1 MPVHDASSHRFVAD
15 RSVSIARGIPLS
27 EETGIGP
34 LTLGGFLR
42 DVTSRHGG
50 REALVH
56 RLDDGSRER
65 WSYCDLWDRS
75 CEVARS
81 LIASGLGKGE
91 RVGVLMTNRAEF
103 LSAVFGTALA
113 GGVATPLST
122 FSTPA
127 ELEYLIAH
135 SAVSCLLF
143 ERGVLK
149 KDFLE
154 ILGDLDPQIGTGV
167 PGGYGSSRFPFLREL
182 VVLGGERRGAV
193 RSWREFL
200 QLGQAIGED
209 RLEARSRSV
218 VPADP
223 GALFFSSGSTA
234 RPKGILSAHQGVSLQ
249 MWRMGRQQGLGDG
262 VRSWTANGFFWSGN
276 FSMII
281 GGTLSMGGS
290 LILQRTF
297 HPVEALDLFQ
307 SERVTF
313 PFAWPHQWEQLT
325 AAPNWQS
332 VDLSSATFVDMACP
346 LASHPTVTTSWI
358 EPRHCYGNTET
369 FTLSAAFKAMTTAD
383 TAGESHGIP
392 LPGNLIKI
400 VDPLMGHAVALGQ
413 NGEIAV
419 KGPTLMLGYLGTP
432 LFETLDEEG
441 YFRTGDGGRLD
452 EEGRLHWQGRL
463 NDIIKTGGANVSP
476 LEIDEAIRA
485 LPGIKMSQ
493 TVGVPHETLGEI
505 VVACVVFH
513 AGAEAGED
521 VLREKLRT
529 VLASYKVPR
538 RIIGLDEAQMGLT
551 GSAKIKTSELR
562 ALAANWLAN
571 EPG

>member
-1 MPVHDASSHRFVAD
+1 MSSHDFVVD
-15 RSVSIARGIPLS
+15 RSVSIARGLPLS
-27 EETGIGP
+27 EEVGLGE
-34 LTLGGFLR
+34 LTLAGFLR
-42 DVTSRHGG
+42 EVTSRFGG

-75 CEVARS
+75 REVAKA
-81 LIASGLGKGE
+81 LIATGLGKGE

-103 LSAVFGTALA
+103 LSAMFGAALA

-127 ELEYLIAH
+127 ELEYLIGH
-135 SAVSCLLF
+135 SAVSYLLF
-143 ERGVLK
+143 EESVLK
-149 KDFLE
+149 KEFLE
-154 ILGDLDPQIGTGV
+154 ILCDLDPQIAVSTAGH
-167 PGGYGSSRFPFLREL
+167 YASSRFPFLREL
-182 VVLGGERRGAV
+182 AVVGGEGRGAA
-193 RSWREFL
+193 RSWRAFL
-200 QLGQAIGED
+200 DLGQAVPDD
-209 RLEARSRSV
+209 RLDARAKSV

-234 RPKGILSAHQGVSLQ
+234 QPKGILSAHQGVSLQ
-249 MWRMGRQQGLGDG
+249 MWRMGRQQGLSDA

-281 GGTLSMGGS
+281 GGTLSMGRS

-297 HPVEALDLFQ
+297 HPAEALDLLQ

-325 AAPNWQS
+325 AAPNWQA
-332 VDLSSATFVDMACP
+332 VDLSSLTFVDTACP
-346 LASHPTVTTSWI
+346 IAAHPTVTTAWI
-358 EPRHCYGNTET
+358 EPKHCYGNTET
-369 FTLSAAFKAMTTAD
+369 FTLSAAFPAMTNAED
-383 TAGESHGIP
+383 AAESHGVP

-400 VDPLMGHAVALGQ
+400 VDPLTGHAVPLGE

-452 EEGRLHWQGRL
+452 EQGRLHWQGRL

-505 VVACVVFH
+505 VVSCVVFH
-513 AGAEAGED
+513 ADGEMSED
-521 VLREKLRT
+521 AVRERLRT

-538 RIIGLDEAQMGLT
+538 RVIGLDEQQLGLT

-562 ALAANWLAN
+562 SLAVKWLAS
-571 EPG
+571 ETA